1 MPSKLADLFLNSPH
15 TIPMPIGV
23 YAGLEITNARVVDV
37 VSNAQAQSEVILA
50 LHERLQTAVLMTAMD
65 LSVEAEMF
73 GCQIRMDEDEIPTVI
88 GRKMTS
94 VEAIDGTSI
103 PEPHSG
109 RAKVQLQT
117 VENLI
122 RATKQPVLG
131 STIGPFSLAGRL
143 FGLTEILE
151 LSITEPEIL
160 EKLLEKVT
168 EFLIQYTLAFRSA
181 GASGVIM
188 AEPAA
193 GLLSPRGLSR
203 FSSKY
208 INQMSIDTCSRD
220 FTIVYHNCGAK
231 IVHLN
236 KILEA
241 GLEIYH
247 FSRPMDILEALSR
260 VDEKVI
266 LSGNLDP
273 TNVFLTGSPELVR
286 TKTLELLEKTKAY
299 PNFVISSGC
308 DIPPHT
314 PIENLDAF
322 FDTLRGS

>member
-1 MPSKLADLFLNSPH
+1 
-15 TIPMPIGV
+15 
-23 YAGLEITNARVVDV
+23 
-37 VSNAQAQSEVILA
+37 
-50 LHERLQTAVLMTAMD
+50 
-65 LSVEAEMF
+65 
-73 GCQIRMDEDEIPTVI
+73 
-88 GRKMTS
+88 
-94 VEAIDGTSI
+94 
-103 PEPHSG
+103 
-109 RAKVQLQT
+109 
-117 VENLI
+117 
-122 RATKQPVLG
+122 
-131 STIGPFSLAGRL
+131 
-143 FGLTEILE
+143 
-151 LSITEPEIL
+151 
-160 EKLLEKVT
+160 
-168 EFLIQYTLAFRSA
+168 
-181 GASGVIM
+181 VIM

-322 FDTLRGS
+322 FDTVRGS